1 MTDEEAPR
9 SATLLS
15 VEPPSID
22 FGCRKPGDGA
32 NATLRVS
39 GGPGQV
45 IVHSDRLKVTPIS
58 FGSES
63 TELQLTL
70 LDGAVGELI
79 WDDVLL
85 RGGSGELKVLVTA
98 RWEEVI
104 AHKPKLEPEAKPEP
118 EAKAEPEAVPE
129 PIPTKP
135 LLGQKAKEIQQAK
148 LEVGGNEIEG
158 RTFKGRAC
166 RWCGKNIRYD
176 SDSRSWKRCK
186 TCNGARIPISV
197 ILRISREFYLGMKE
211 VGPGMV
217 EIWEVLIGKERQVK

>member
-1 MTDEEAPR
+1 MAAEEAPR
-9 SATLLS
+9 SATLLL

-22 FGCRKPGDGA
+22 FGRLKPGDGA

-70 LDGAVGELI
+70 LDGSVGELM

-104 AHKPKLEPEAKPEP
+104 AHKPKLEPEAKPEL
-118 EAKAEPEAVPE
+118 EAKAEPETVPE

-135 LLGQKAKEIQQAK
+135 LLEQKVKEIQQAK
-148 LEVGGNEIEG
+148 LEVGGNEIKG
-158 RTFKGRAC
+158 RTFKGKSC

-176 SDSRSWKRCK
+176 TDSQSWKPCETCK
-186 TCNGARIPISV
+186 GARMAVSV
-197 ILRISREFYLGMKE
+197 ILRISREAYLGATE
-211 VGPGMV
+211 VGPSLR
-217 EIWEVLIGKERQVK
+217 EIWEIVIGKERQAK

>member
-1 MTDEEAPR
+1 LSAEEAPR

-70 LDGAVGELI
+70 LDGSVGELI

-104 AHKPKLEPEAKPEP
+104 ARKPKLEPEAKPEP
-118 EAKAEPEAVPE
+118 KAAPE
-129 PIPTKP
+129 PIPIKP
-135 LLGQKAKEIQQAK
+135 LPETKRKEIQQAK
-148 LEVGGNEIEG
+148 LEVGRNEIEK
-158 RTFKGRAC
+158 RTFKGRTC

-176 SDSRSWKRCK
+176 TDSQSWKPCK
-186 TCNGARIPISV
+186 TCKGARIVASV
-197 ILRISREFYLGMKE
+197 ILRISREAYLGAME
-211 VGPGMV
+211 VGPSLR
-217 EIWEVLIGKERQVK
+217 EIWEILIGKEGQTK